1 MGGRTAQETAQE
13 TLQEKTPMKTAIFR
27 SARAVLACAG
37 LVLGAASPLAG
48 CAASYHP
55 YGWPAGAPA
64 GPSLA
69 PQPAR

>member
-1 MGGRTAQETAQE
+1 
-13 TLQEKTPMKTAIFR
+13 MKTAIFR